1 MSEFISPG
9 DIARYDIL
17 SIDSKFLVGGTGARD
32 WVIDRDREI
41 YLRNV
46 AHGGGGEYEVRN
58 RTQCNFYWLGELLTL
73 RIDMLESGGERNGTD
88 WSRWMLIWINGGKGL
103 PAHLKSDTPQFIED
117 LGLALTAHKGFG
129 GVHSKYTRY
138 DAQIEIA
145 KGCDMKSIEFG
156 RSHYLTEGAAGCISL
171 RRRSERTRST
181 GPTQVPIATYF

>member
-1 MSEFISPG
+1 MSQVIDLPGGNVGKPQGRYAFFKPVHEIIEGWDISMAFVSEFTFPG
-9 DIARYDIL
+9 DIAGYDIF
-17 SIDSKFLVGGTGARD
+17 SIDSKFLVGETGARD

-58 RTQCNFYWLGELLTL
+58 QIQWNFYWLGELLTL
-73 RIDMLESGGERNGTD
+73 RIDMLESGGKRDGTD

-103 PAHLKSDTPQFIED
+103 PAHLKSDAPQFIED

-138 DAQIEIA
+138 DARIEIA
-145 KGCDMKSIEFG
+145 KGCVI
-156 RSHYLTEGAAGCISL
+156 
-171 RRRSERTRST
+171 
-181 GPTQVPIATYF
+181 